1 MTLAAVAP
9 TRPVLR
15 YHGGKWRLAPW
26 IIAHFPP
33 HKVYVEAF
41 GGAGSVLIRKP
52 RSYAEVYNDIWG
64 RVVDVFRVLRDPDM
78 ATDLEYRIR
87 MTPYARAEFEETGE
101 HELAAIT
108 DVIERARRTILRAF
122 AGHGSAAVCGLH
134 STGFR
139 SNTTR
144 SGTTPAEDWRGWPD
158 CIPLFTERL
167 QGVVIER
174 REASEVIRQHDGP
187 ETLHYVDPP
196 YVQSTRNMERGNA
209 TYAADM
215 DDDAHQALAE
225 QLHSLRGMVI
235 LSGYRCQLYDELYGT
250 WARVE
255 TVAVADGA
263 RERIE
268 SLWLNPACV
277 AAPNHGPLFEGTV
290 A

>member
-1 MTLAAVAP
+1 MRDP

-26 IIAHFPP
+26 IISHFPR
-33 HKVYVEAF
+33 HRTYVEPF

-52 RSYAEVYNDIWG
+52 RSYAEVYNDLWG
-64 RVVDVFRVLRDPDM
+64 RVVDVFRVLRDPEM
-78 ATDLEYRIR
+78 AADLEQRIR
-87 MTPYARAEFEETGE
+87 LTPYARAEFEMTGE
-101 HELAAIT
+101 RDLAPIADI
-108 DVIERARRTILRAF
+108 VERSRRVILRAF
-122 AGHGSAAVCGLH
+122 GGHGSAAVCGLH

-139 SNTTR
+139 ANTTR
-144 SGTTPAEDWRGWPD
+144 SGTTPAEDWRNWPD
-158 CIPLFTERL
+158 CIPAFTQRL

-174 REASEVIRQHDGP
+174 REACEVIRQHDGA

-196 YVQSTRNMERGNA
+196 YVHSTRNMERGNA

-215 DDDAHQALAE
+215 DDDAHRALAE
-225 QLHSLRGMVI
+225 QLHGLKGMVV
-235 LSGYRCQLYDELYGT
+235 LSGYRCPLYDILYGS

-255 TVAVADGA
+255 TIGLADGA

-277 AAPNHGPLFEGTV
+277 AALEQGHLGSLFDWE
-290 A
+290 AA